1 MVRIGVVLP
10 GYSES
15 RTSAT
20 LPGRLQ
26 ETMAGTTKEPADI
39 TVNGKVIPVTDSV
52 KALTGL
58 ISLEV
63 EQL

>member
-1 MVRIGVVLP
+1 
-10 GYSES
+10 
-15 RTSAT
+15 
-20 LPGRLQ
+20 
-26 ETMAGTTKEPADI
+26 MAGTTKEPADI